1 MSENP
6 SPSVIRDTD
15 DEAIRLAKTLI
26 ATARHG
32 ALAVNPKDN
41 DGFPSVSRVQLST
54 DFDGTPVVL
63 VSALSAHM
71 GAMADEPKTALLVG
85 EPGKGDPL
93 AHRRIT
99 LTTLAKRIERDTD
112 AHARV
117 RRRHL
122 ARHPKAELYVDFAD
136 FAFFWLVIG
145 SASLNGGFGR
155 AYRLTAADLA
165 LRGDVDGAAV
175 REHGAVVHMNAD
187 HADAVALYAE
197 RLARQKP
204 GAWRLLTLDSEGMD
218 LGEGDRRARVFYP
231 EPLAL
236 AADLPK
242 MLKRMAADAR
252 AMGDSDA

>member
-15 DEAIRLAKTLI
+15 DEALRLARTLI

-32 ALAVNPKDN
+32 ALAVNPKDD
-41 DGFPSVSRVQLST
+41 DGFPNVSRVQLST

-63 VSALSAHM
+63 VSALSAHL
-71 GAMADEPKTALLVG
+71 GAMADAPKTALLVG

-93 AHRRIT
+93 AHPRIT
-99 LTTLAKRIERDTD
+99 LATLAERVERGTQ
-112 AHARV
+112 AHARI

-136 FAFFWLVIG
+136 FAFVRLVIR

-165 LRGDVDGAAV
+165 LRGDVDGAAA

-187 HADAVALYAE
+187 HADAIALYAE

-204 GAWRLLTLDSEGMD
+204 GGWRLLTLDSEGMD
-218 LGEGDRRARVFYP
+218 LGDGDRRARVFYP

-242 MLKRMAADAR
+242 TLKRMAADAR
-252 AMGDSDA
+252 AMGDSDT